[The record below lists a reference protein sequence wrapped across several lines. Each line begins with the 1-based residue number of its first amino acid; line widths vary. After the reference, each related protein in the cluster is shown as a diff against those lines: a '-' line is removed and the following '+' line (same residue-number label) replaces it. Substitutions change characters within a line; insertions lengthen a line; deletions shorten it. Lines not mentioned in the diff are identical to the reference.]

1 MGLMDT
7 ILGTKLKQFANLN
20 DDYLWVKVAN
30 DTQFKLWVLDTIRQD
45 QLFERGIDGD
55 GDVLGYYSAFTEMLN
70 PQKKEGTHYTLF
82 DSGDFYRS
90 MLVYIG
96 RKFIEID
103 ADPIKTDERTGE
115 NENLFYK
122 YGENI
127 IALTSENMDILRQK
141 IKEGYQRELR
151 NIL

>member
-1 MGLMDT
+1 MDT
-7 ILGTKLKQFANLN
+7 ILGTKLKQFATMN
-20 DDYLWVKVAN
+20 DDYLWYKVCN
-30 DTQFKLWVLDTIRQD
+30 DTQFRLWILDTIRQD
-45 QLFERGIDGD
+45 QLFKQGIDGD

-70 PQKKEGTHYTLF
+70 PQKRAGTHYTLF

-90 MLVYIG
+90 MVVYVG
-96 RKFIEID
+96 KKMLEID
-103 ADPIKTDERTGE
+103 ADPIKTDARTGE
-115 NENLFYK
+115 TENLFYK

>member
-115 NENLFYK
+115 TENLFYK

>member
-1 MGLMDT
+1 MGIMDT
-7 ILGTKLKQFANLN
+7 ILGSKMRQFSKIN
-20 DDYLWVKVAN
+20 DDFIWLKVTN
-30 DTQFKLWVLDTIRQD
+30 DTQFKLWILDTIRND
-45 QLFERGIDGD
+45 QLFKQGIDGD
-55 GDVLGYYSAFTEMLN
+55 GDVIGYYSAFTEMLN
-70 PQKKEGTHYTLF
+70 PQKREGEHYTLF

-96 RKFIEID
+96 KKYIDID

-115 NENLFYK
+115 TENLFFK

-127 IALTSENMDILRQK
+127 IALTNENMAILRQK